1 MGGGIYRDRYG
12 RASEDHFRVVIFF
25 CTRTRVYYSTYSESE
40 QKGKFRCFSLPLF
53 CLLFRA
59 GLGVSL
65 VVPHLESDALAPPAI
80 PLLQSPNGDVGN
92 CRLRAYKREFYAES
106 SS

>member
-1 MGGGIYRDRYG
+1 MGGPRKTISGWLY
-12 RASEDHFRVVIFF
+12 FF
-25 CTRTRVYYSTYSESE
+25 AHGHVYYSTYSEFE
-40 QKGKFRCFSLPLF
+40 QKGKFRSFSLPLF